1 MKNLK
6 ESELIY
12 DWNTQ
17 KNSGFKLNK
26 PIEFDDETMR
36 DGLQG
41 PSVTDPPIAD
51 KIEILHLM
59 DSLGIHTAA
68 LGLPGAGSR
77 AKADVM
83 RLAREIVDSKLKIQ
97 ANCAARTMEADII
110 PIIEISN
117 KVGAPIEACT
127 FIGSSPI
134 RQYAEGWNL
143 NFLLRQTETAVKF
156 AVEHGLPVMFVTED
170 TIRAYPEDIRK
181 IYTVA
186 INNGA
191 KRICVCDTVGHA
203 IPQGVKNLVSF
214 VREIIQSSGE
224 EVKIDWHGHRDRGF
238 DLSNTFAAIEAGAD
252 RVHGCALGVGERVG
266 NTPMDMILVNC
277 KLLGWIENDL
287 TSLKKYCQ
295 KIAQSYNV
303 TIPKNYPVV
312 GEDAFRTG
320 TGVHAAAIIKAEKKG
335 QNWLADRV
343 YSGVPAEW
351 FGSHQMIEIGPMS
364 GESNVIYWLKKK
376 NLEPKKEWVSAI
388 FDKAKSSNSILTNE
402 EIYQVIEEQKFH
414 ESKWSSKSV

>member
-343 YSGVPAEW
+343 YSGIPAEW